1 MLDAAKLA
9 EELRSEQEAAQILER
24 EKREMEAKA
33 KDVQV
38 QINCIRMIK
47 IL

>member
-38 QINCIRMIK
+38 QINFI
-47 IL
+47 